1 MRSALWCALLCSIA
15 TGAAAQEKEVT
26 FEEPA
31 PVTVSGFAVGL
42 TDYDRVTRS
51 NTFAAGKSGLSLFKP
66 VGDAY
71 LFAQL
76 TTALED
82 GASSTE
88 IDNLLAS
95 WTPHTANKWSLA
107 FGRFDAPI
115 GFERDDEPL
124 NLIPTKS
131 FSFTYAR
138 PGKLTGVQVHYTASP
153 RVDVWGVV
161 ANGWDVT
168 VDNNRGKTGLARIQ
182 VIPIPWVTL
191 GFTGVYGPERDSS
204 DANQRSLF
212 SSDLTI
218 DRGRLIVG
226 AEANF
231 GRDQQ
236 SGGNPSW
243 RAAAVTAF
251 LKMSR
256 QVGLTARYDQME
268 DTHGLLTGTPQIL
281 RSVTLGPMWY
291 FSTAPKAS
299 SATSST
305 HDSTSPRSR
314 CAPPSARTGRPRR
327 SSPVPRA
334 RCRARTPRVCSSWS
348 TCFRGGRGHHAVRLA
363 TLGRPRQMARNR
375 TARHVG
381 AILRVRGGNG
391 RAVRWVHAPE
401 RGGDICRCRDVHAD
415 AAGDHDGRAASD
427 VDGRLRRTRGPHRR
441 HQVADPGHSRARPDV
456 RTHRGRPGRRGRRAL
471 VAATLGARPDRP
483 PVCGALA
490 RLRRDVAHQTRFAAF
505 RDRDHR
511 RWVGDGRR
519 LSHRRGVG
527 YPPDVVVT
535 RKRLT
540 DELPDSRGGDRR
552 DAPHHSYRRAG
563 QAFGRRAGALAG
575 GRCVCRP

>member
-1 MRSALWCALLCSIA
+1 MRSALWSALLCGVGMS
-15 TGAAAQEKEVT
+15 AAAQQRTVT
-26 FEEPA
+26 IEEPS
-31 PVTVSGFAVGL
+31 PVAITGFAVGRA
-42 TDYDRVTRS
+42 DYDRVSRS
-51 NTFAAGKSGLSLFKP
+51 NTFTAGKIGLSLFEP

-76 TTALED
+76 TTA
-82 GASSTE
+82 
-88 IDNLLAS
+88 
-95 WTPHTANKWSLA
+95 
-107 FGRFDAPI
+107 
-115 GFERDDEPL
+115 RDDEPL

-256 QVGLTARYDQME
+256 QVGLTARSDQME

-291 FSTAPKAS
+291 FSTAREGIFSNIEHTRFHLPQIEL
-299 SATSST
+299 
-305 HDSTSPRSR
+305 
-314 CAPPSARTGRPRR
+314 
-327 SSPVPRA
+327 RA
-334 RCRARTPRVCSSWS
+334 
-348 TCFRGGRGHHAVRLA
+348 AVRA
-363 TLGRPRQMARNR
+363 DWSSQPFF
-375 TARHVG
+375 
-381 AILRVRGGNG
+381 
-391 RAVRWVHAPE
+391 
-401 RGGDICRCRDVHAD
+401 AD
-415 AAGDHDGRAASD
+415 AS
-427 VDGRLRRTRGPHRR
+427 
-441 HQVADPGHSRARPDV
+441 
-456 RTHRGRPGRRGRRAL
+456 
-471 VAATLGARPDRP
+471 
-483 PVCGALA
+483 GALQGA
-490 RLRRDVAHQTRFAAF
+490 NTT
-505 RDRDHR
+505 
-511 RWVGDGRR
+511 
-519 LSHRRGVG
+519 GV
-527 YPPDVVVT
+527 
-535 RKRLT
+535 L
-540 DELPDSRGGDRR
+540 ELV
-552 DAPHHSYRRAG
+552 YV
-563 QAFGRRAGALAG
+563 F
-575 GRCVCRP
+575 